1 MAEFL
6 GKTVEEAIELGLKT
20 LGLEKENAEI
30 TVLEEPVKG
39 FLGLGGKKAKVE
51 VNAKK
56 TDGQRASAFITGLFN
71 LMDVNAKCN
80 LDEEGEKIIIDII
93 TDNSSSKAS

>member
-6 GKTVEEAIELGLKT
+6 GKTIEEAIEIGLKNLGLDV
-20 LGLEKENAEI
+20 GSAEI

-51 VNAKK
+51 ISAKK
-56 TDGQRASAFITGLFN
+56 TDGERAVAFISGLFDIME
-71 LMDVNAKCN
+71 LNAKCN
-80 LDEEGEKIIIDII
+80 FL
-93 TDNSSSKAS
+93 SF